1 MELISNDLTQIINF
15 PTWISDCSSDNPAL
29 LDLFVYSD
37 ALAFPPLWNSDHV
50 VVWVSI
56 EFPSNLKRDVPF
68 HHIIYDYSRADWDGL
83 CDHLRDAPWNDILM
97 LLLLIVNFASGFML
111 ELMYISLIVSIRLS
125 LILLHGFLLLALLPY
140 FTEITFFV
148 CTNRISLK

>member
-97 LLLLIVNFASGFML
+97 LDASAADS
-111 ELMYISLIVSIRLS
+111 ELCEWIHVGIDVYITHRKYQVKPHSSPWFSSACVAA
-125 LILLHGFLLLALLPY
+125 ILHRNH
-140 FTEITFFV
+140 FF
-148 CTNRISLK
+148 CLY